1 MYRDVDLIS
10 TAARHGM
17 FVVVT
22 TATVGA
28 AVELGTQTAPSLICL
43 CSKTHLISNS
53 HVLPRRRP
61 SSAPQY
67 SILEIQPFDYNLKQ
81 K

>member
-1 MYRDVDLIS
+1 MYRDVDLNA

-28 AVELGTQTAPSLICL
+28 AVELGTQTAHPSFVYASRL
-43 CSKTHLISNS
+43 T
-53 HVLPRRRP
+53 
-61 SSAPQY
+61 
-67 SILEIQPFDYNLKQ
+67 
-81 K
+81 

>member
-43 CSKTHLISNS
+43 CFKTHLISNS
-53 HVLPRRRP
+53 LMPPRRSP
-61 SSAPQY
+61 SSMSQY
-67 SILEIQPFDYNLKQ
+67 SILGR
-81 K
+81 